1 MAASPIIPNCVEV
14 RLLWIYAGQGAVN
27 VLHAQAPGGFVVN
40 QTTANTLGSAIKG
53 TAWSPFASSQSTQ
66 TSLVRVGLRD
76 KRTVGAPEFLDQGA
90 AVVGTETGDALPP
103 QVAACITLRTAGSG
117 KSFRGRVYVGGGGET
132 DNAGAG
138 VMSTG
143 FQTAAI
149 NFITAVSAAMTAS
162 GLTFCVATRAAELTT
177 IVRTIDHADGS
188 QSVKTL
194 SRSVA
199 KAANTYPVTIIQSR
213 NTSWET
219 QRKRANQRGSIPTL
233 FNSSTEVHLAPA

>member
-14 RLLWIYAGQGAVN
+14 RLLWIYGGQGAVN
-27 VLHAQAPGGFVVN
+27 VLHAQAPGGYVVN
-40 QTTANTLGSAIKG
+40 QTTANALGSSIKG

-117 KSFRGRVYVGGGGET
+117 KSFRGRVYVGGGGEA

-138 VMSTG
+138 IMTTG
-143 FQTAAI
+143 FQTAAV
-149 NFITAVSAAMTAS
+149 NWITAIQAAMTAA
-162 GLTFCVATRAAELTT
+162 GLTLAVATRAAELAT
-177 IVRTIDHADGS
+177 IVKTTFHADGS
-188 QSVKTL
+188 ETVKTL
-194 SRSVA
+194 SREVA

-213 NTSWET
+213 NQGWET
-219 QRKRANQRGSIPTL
+219 QRRRNNTRGTIP
-233 FNSSTEVHLAPA
+233 SVYSAGIEVHL